1 MLLQF
6 PHLRINFSPRQQI
19 TVRAALHEAP
29 FIHHQTV
36 MAESISMFATVQI
49 MYQCCGHYP
58 QMCTPTGHS
67 MHLLSQPFTPIR
79 LQTAMQLL
87 IEALFNLL
95 AFIVRQ
101 NNMASVGNFNHSL
114 PARML
119 GFAFAVALLA
129 GGTAEAQQAWDDSNT
144 PGTPGIILSAPEPI
158 RDLLKTHFKLPGTPL
173 PDETAR
179 ASFMRL
185 ARLEISELL
194 ATEGYFTPTVTLQP
208 AGSDGALTVEIVP
221 GPRTLVSQMNIAF
234 KGDLAADGPERRARV
249 ERLRAAW
256 PLGIGAP
263 FRSPAWE
270 EAKAALL
277 SSVAQEDYAAAQIV
291 LSQAE
296 VDPATASA
304 KLMVVVDSG
313 PAFRFGELAVSG
325 LDRYEKSLVT
335 RAAPFHAG
343 DPYRRDLLLAF
354 QARLQNMPQFSSA
367 LVNIEPDLSTHEA
380 AQVNVVLAEAKP
392 RRAAIGVGYSTN
404 NGARSE
410 VNYLNHNFLDRAW
423 SLKSGLR
430 LEQKRQTLSAGID
443 TLPDD
448 DGYLLSWGA
457 GSEATLIEGLKTAR
471 TKLGVTRSRTLGR
484 IETRLGVNWQQENR
498 KPAGGIQ
505 ESNQALVL
513 DWQWHYR
520 AVDNPMYPRRG
531 DVTELRVGGGSRQL
545 LSDQNFLRSYARH
558 QIWWPVG
565 ERDVFSLRGEAGYT
579 AASSRLGIPQ
589 EYLFRAGGSQSVR
602 GYAYQSL
609 GVREGAA
616 VVGGRVLATGN
627 IEYTHWLSNSWG
639 AALFADVGDATDVL
653 HDLRIS
659 TAYGS
664 GARWRSPV
672 GPLALDLAWGRES
685 HALRLHFSIAVA
697 F

>member
-1 MLLQF
+1 
-6 PHLRINFSPRQQI
+6 
-19 TVRAALHEAP
+19 
-29 FIHHQTV
+29 
-36 MAESISMFATVQI
+36 MA
-49 MYQCCGHYP
+49 
-58 QMCTPTGHS
+58 
-67 MHLLSQPFTPIR
+67 
-79 LQTAMQLL
+79 
-87 IEALFNLL
+87 N
-95 AFIVRQ
+95 
-101 NNMASVGNFNHSL
+101 VGNLNHSI
-114 PARML
+114 PASML
-119 GFAFAVALLA
+119 GFIFAFATLA
-129 GGTAEAQQAWDDSNT
+129 GGTAEAQQARDFGNT
-144 PGTPGIILSAPEPI
+144 SSITLSAPESI
-158 RDLLKTHFKLPGTPL
+158 RELLKNHFELPGTP
-173 PDETAR
+173 PTDDTAR
-179 ASFMRL
+179 ASFMRQ

-194 ATEGYFTPTVTLQP
+194 ATEGYFTPTVTLRP
-208 AGSDGALTVEIVP
+208 AGPDGVMVVEVVP

-234 KGDLAADGPERRARV
+234 KGDLAADDPEHRARV

-256 PLGIGAP
+256 LLGMGAP
-263 FRSPAWE
+263 FRSAAWE

-277 SSVAQEDYAAAQIV
+277 SSVAQDDYAAAQIE

-296 VDPATASA
+296 VDPVTSRA
-304 KLMVVVDSG
+304 KLMVVIDSG
-313 PAFRFGELAVSG
+313 PAFRFGDLAVSG
-325 LDRYEKSLVT
+325 LDRYEKSLVA
-335 RAAPFHAG
+335 RAAPFHTG

-354 QARLQNMPQFSSA
+354 QARLQSMPHFSSV

-380 AQVNVVLAEAKP
+380 APVKVVLAEAKP
-392 RRAAIGVGYSTN
+392 RRVAIGVGYSTN

-410 VNYLNHNFLDRAW
+410 INYLNHNFLDRAW
-423 SLKSGLR
+423 SLNSGLR

-443 TLPDD
+443 TLPDAN
-448 DGYLLSWGA
+448 GYLLSWGA
-457 GSEATLIEGLKTAR
+457 SNETTLIEGLKTAR

-484 IETRLGVNWQQENR
+484 IETLVGVNWQQESR

-513 DWQWHYR
+513 DWQWHRR
-520 AVDNPMYPRRG
+520 AVDNPMYPRLG
-531 DVTELRVGGGSRQL
+531 NVTEIRVGGGSRQL

-616 VVGGRVLATGN
+616 VVGGRALATSS
-627 IEYTHWLSNSWG
+627 IEYTHWLDNGWG
-639 AALFADVGDATDVL
+639 AALFADAGSAADVL
-653 HDLRIS
+653 HDLHMS

-672 GPLALDLAWGRES
+672 GPLALDLAWGREA